1 MKFPTLQIFF
11 ITGLIAALVFF
22 SGFYP
27 VALVNRRVILASDF
41 YSNLAA
47 AKKFYESQKLYSNSG
62 AADWESPE
70 LEPLEKDIKS
80 AVLQNLVEDR
90 ILIGGSGQVPGLK
103 GLLAENL
110 SQILS
115 QVSGD
120 LTNEGLAIL
129 YGWDIRT
136 FKKRVLEPE
145 ARRKT
150 FFESFA
156 RQGKDFNEWFNGAK
170 REARVK
176 ILFSGFVWNPDK
188 GQVETLAR

>member
-1 MKFPTLQIFF
+1 MRSPILQILFT
-11 ITGLIAALVFF
+11 IGLIAALIFF

-47 AKKFYESQKLYSNSG
+47 AKKFYDSQKLYSNSS

-70 LEPLEKDIKS
+70 LKLLEKDIQS

-90 ILIGGSGQVPGLK
+90 ILINKSGQVSGLK
-103 GLLAENL
+103 GLLFENL
-110 SQILS
+110 NQILS

-120 LTNEGLAIL
+120 LTNEGLANL

-136 FKKRVLEPE
+136 FKKVVLEPE

-150 FFESFA
+150 FIEGFA
-156 RQGKDFNEWFNGAK
+156 RQGRDFNEWFSREKRGAN
-170 REARVK
+170 VK
-176 ILFSGFVWNPDK
+176 ILLNGFVWNQNR
-188 GQVETLAR
+188 GQVESKR

>member
-1 MKFPTLQIFF
+1 MRSPILQIFLVA
-11 ITGLIAALVFF
+11 GLIAALIFF

-27 VALVNRRVILASDF
+27 VALVDRQIVLASDF

-47 AKKFYESQKLYSNSG
+47 AKKFYESQKIYAGAG
-62 AADWESPE
+62 AADWGSPE
-70 LEPLEKDIKS
+70 LESLEKDIRS
-80 AVLQNLVEDR
+80 AVLQNLIEDR
-90 ILIGGSGQVPGLK
+90 ILIAQSGQVPGLK
-103 GLLAENL
+103 GLLAGNL

-120 LTNEGLAIL
+120 LTNEGLANL

-156 RQGKDFNEWFNGAK
+156 RQSRDFNEWFNNAK
-170 REARVK
+170 RSARVK
-176 ILFSGFVWNPDK
+176 IWISGFGWDSSK
-188 GQVETLAR
+188 GRVETLAR